1 MGVGRH
7 KLCGLTEMRTLLPWT
22 GFAIGGFAV
31 SLQFFLTVTSRM
43 TAGDSLFEALTFFFS
58 FFTILINIAAFFVYA
73 AHLFP
78 GRFTLFASPLMRGT
92 IAVAIA
98 IVGLVYAT
106 VLAGIWAPEGL
117 FWLCDTLLHY
127 VAPLVYVAWWLFAGR
142 GGTLVYANIPKM
154 LAFPLVYCAYA
165 VARGLLTGKYAYPFL
180 DVDTLGSGKVLVNA
194 AIVASLFLLFS
205 IAAVA
210 YDRRFPAPARNL

>member
-1 MGVGRH
+1 MGIGRNG
-7 KLCGLTEMRTLLPWT
+7 LRGLTPMRKLLPRL

-31 SLQFFLTVTSRM
+31 ILQIFLTVNSRM
-43 TAGDSLFEALTFFFS
+43 AAGDSLFQALTFFFS
-58 FFTILINIAAFFVYA
+58 FFTILINIAALFVYA

-98 IVGLVYAT
+98 VVGLVYAT
-106 VLAGIWAPEGL
+106 VLAGIWQPQGL

-127 VAPLVYVAWWLFAGR
+127 VAPVVYVAWWITSGR
-142 GGTLVYANIPKM
+142 SGTLAYADVPKM

-165 VARGLLTGKYAYPFL
+165 VVRGLTTGRYAYPFL
-180 DVDTLGSGKVLVNA
+180 DVDTLGGGKVIINA
-194 AIVASLFLLFS
+194 IIVAALFLLFS
-205 IAAVA
+205 IAAIA
-210 YDRRFPAPARNL
+210 YDGRFPAPAQTL

>member
-1 MGVGRH
+1 MTQMP
-7 KLCGLTEMRTLLPWT
+7 KLLPRL

-31 SLQFFLTVTSRM
+31 ILQFFLTVNARM
-43 TAGDSLFEALTFFFS
+43 AAGNSLFEALTFFFS

-78 GRFTLFASPLMRGT
+78 GRFTLFAGPLMRGT

-106 VLAGIWAPEGL
+106 VLANIWQPQGL

-127 VAPLVYVAWWLFAGR
+127 VAPVVYVVWWITNGR
-142 GGTLVYANIPKM
+142 SGTLGYADIPKM

-165 VARGLLTGKYAYPFL
+165 VARGLMTGKYPYPFL
-180 DVDTLGSGKVLVNA
+180 DVGKLGSGTVTVNLL
-194 AIVASLFLLFS
+194 IVAALFLVISLAT
-205 IAAVA
+205 IAF
-210 YDRRFPAPARNL
+210 DRKVKIGLLR